1 MRGLFGAACATVA
14 LGLST
19 SALAQDATAPAA
31 PTAPAASAAQA
42 ASAPAP
48 SVAPATQAGQCEL
61 HVWPTDNYLGMNTGL
76 LSGFGIVGALAD
88 MGVHEN
94 RVKTVKDL
102 MRDYLGPDI
111 QMEELN
117 KIGILS
123 SLKLPADTRIVLEEP
138 TPFNEDLKNNPE
150 LKAKTKAMNETVK
163 AGKRLSASQAP
174 CYSELLISFIF
185 YQKAMM
191 YGSNLFTAFI
201 YRDFNGQPL
210 ALKPSSGMVKNP
222 LENFPP
228 KTPEMVEAAKVE
240 LRDAFSKDYLEWLQK
255 KKKP

>member
-1 MRGLFGAACATVA
+1 MKGIFGAACATLA

-19 SALAQDATAPAA
+19 SAMAQDATPPAAPAA
-31 PTAPAASAAQA
+31 AT
-42 ASAPAP
+42 ASAPAAQG
-48 SVAPATQAGQCEL
+48 SGCEL

-88 MGVHEN
+88 MSVHEN

-117 KIGILS
+117 KIGLLS

-150 LKAKTKAMNETVK
+150 LKAKTKAMNATVK

-201 YRDFNGQPL
+201 YRDFNGRPL
-210 ALKPSSGMVKNP
+210 ALTPSTGMVKNP
-222 LENFPP
+222 LENFPA

-240 LRDAFSKDYLEWLQK
+240 LRDAFSKDYIEWLQK